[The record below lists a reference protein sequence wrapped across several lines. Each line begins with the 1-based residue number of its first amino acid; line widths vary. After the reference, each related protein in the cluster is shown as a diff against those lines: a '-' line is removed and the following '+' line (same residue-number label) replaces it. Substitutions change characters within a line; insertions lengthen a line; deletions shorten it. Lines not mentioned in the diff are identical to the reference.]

1 MAVCTNCRLHTIIT
15 AHKALTVCLYAK
27 LNELKQTMDI
37 KWGYLCYSAMWYDP
51 VMQAINAFNSYVN
64 QKVTGVT
71 VKLKGKADVVAMQS
85 PFGLAHVVHQ
95 YERVLV

>member
-1 MAVCTNCRLHTIIT
+1 
-15 AHKALTVCLYAK
+15 
-27 LNELKQTMDI
+27 
-37 KWGYLCYSAMWYDP
+37 MWYDP